1 MEDLKRNAGMESRL
15 QVFISVDVICF
26 LTSDSETCLNVLKL
40 EPSFLL
46 SDLSVEFSEVTILFL
61 IFSIFSTKKLLK
73 LLASCSGF
81 SL

>member
-1 MEDLKRNAGMESRL
+1 MESRG
-15 QVFISVDVICF
+15 QVFILVDVICF
-26 LTSDSETCLNVLKL
+26 LSTVSETCLNELKL
-40 EPSFLL
+40 EESLL
-46 SDLSVEFSEVTILFL
+46 LLFTALSVEFSDTTILFL